1 MISKQEVLNITNE
14 YYISYY
20 CKNDICKFLDYNYSK
35 SIINFPDEDG
45 NLNEYIIDTCTY
57 DSIES
62 NTCNVLKQCNKDK
75 ECFYNKCFKNYCM
88 FNNNNNITHCDD
100 IYISPSLFKDRSSYM
115 YCG

>member
-57 DSIES
+57 DSIG
-62 NTCNVLKQCNKDK
+62 
-75 ECFYNKCFKNYCM
+75 
-88 FNNNNNITHCDD
+88 
-100 IYISPSLFKDRSSYM
+100 YM
-115 YCG
+115 